1 MGVTAQPATGL
12 HPIHPIYVAV
22 GGNLPGPGGST
33 VAQTFAEAAAWLG
46 TVGVEPV
53 ERSSLYV
60 SPAWPPSDQP
70 DYINAVWRIELGR
83 SSAPG
88 SAGALMELLH
98 AVESRFGRQ
107 REGAAANAP
116 RTLDLDLIDY
126 RGQVSAGPPVL
137 PHPRMDTRAF
147 VLLPLAEIAP
157 GWRHPGTRRT
167 VADLVA
173 ALPPDHGCVRQDPG
187 NQA

>member
-1 MGVTAQPATGL
+1 MGVTGQPATRP
-12 HPIHPIYVAV
+12 HATYVAV
-22 GGNLPGPGGST
+22 GGNLPGPGGGA

-53 ERSSLYV
+53 ERSGLYV

-70 DYINAVWRIELGR
+70 DYLNAVWRLEFIG
-83 SSAPG
+83 SAVSG
-88 SAGALMELLH
+88 SAGTLMDLLH
-98 AVESRFGRQ
+98 AVERRFGRQ
-107 REGAAANAP
+107 REGAVANAA

-126 RGQVSAGPPVL
+126 RGQVSAGQPVL
-137 PHPRMDTRAF
+137 PHPRMDGRAF

-157 GWRHPGTRRT
+157 AWRHPVSRRT

-173 ALPPDHGCVRQDPG
+173 ALPPDHGCVRLDLRKR
-187 NQA
+187 A